1 MSLDRRTFLGAA
13 AASLASSRSAMS
25 AGNVTKNTDPQL
37 IIAALAALNRKLQI
51 DEGIARDYL
60 GYLAASGIESVL
72 VNGSTGEFAS
82 FSALE
87 RKWALEVYL
96 KQKGPLRVL
105 AHVGAS
111 NVKDTLDLTR
121 HAQDAGV
128 DALLVIPPFYYNQPT
143 TDGLSR
149 FYEPVLETARVPVLF
164 YNIPQ
169 VSGVSI
175 TPELVQR
182 FSSHPRMWGIKDSW
196 GKAVWTASYIE
207 TFPHLAVFTGASAL
221 IEGVLK
227 KGGAGALTG
236 NGNIFPRETLE
247 ILKAD
252 KEGGDTAGPQQV
264 LNDRVALLKDYPI
277 MPVMKHIL
285 SRMGVVDMH
294 LRPPLTELGPTA
306 RGVLNRRLKEAGV
319 IA

>member
-13 AASLASSRSAMS
+13 AASLASSQSAMS
-25 AGNVTKNTDPQL
+25 AENVTKTTDPQL
-37 IIAALAALNRKLQI
+37 IIAALAALNNKRQI
-51 DEGIARDYL
+51 DEGIVRDYL
-60 GYLAASGIESVL
+60 GYLSGSGVPSVL

-82 FSALE
+82 FNAVE
-87 RKWALEVYL
+87 RKWTLETYL
-96 KQKGPLRVL
+96 KQKGSLRVL

-143 TDGLSR
+143 TEGLAR
-149 FYEPVLETARVPVLF
+149 FYEPVLETARVPVLL

-182 FSSHPRMWGIKDSW
+182 FSSHPRLWGIKDSW
-196 GKAVWTASYIE
+196 GKAQWTASYMK

-227 KGGAGALTG
+227 QGGAGALTG
-236 NGNIFPRETLE
+236 NGNIFPRETLAV
-247 ILKAD
+247 INAH
-252 KEGGDTAGPQQV
+252 KEGADTAGPQQV
-264 LNDRVALLKDYPI
+264 LNERVELLKDYPI

-285 SRMGVVDMH
+285 SRMGVVDMY
-294 LRPPLTELGPTA
+294 LRPPLTELGVTA
-306 RGVLNRRLKEAGV
+306 REVLNRRLKDAGV
-319 IA
+319 IS